1 MPVSVPALS
10 AKPHSRASTSGGSAP
25 AGRVRIMVSS
35 SSISEIPEA
44 TTSVV
49 PPLTAAR
56 LSLIGLTK
64 RRDSTVAATS
74 IASKK
79 STEPKNHATCDP
91 RS

>member
-1 MPVSVPALS
+1 
-10 AKPHSRASTSGGSAP
+10 
-25 AGRVRIMVSS
+25 MVSS

-56 LSLIGLTK
+56 LSLMGLTK

-79 STEPKNHATCDP
+79 NTDPKNHAIREL